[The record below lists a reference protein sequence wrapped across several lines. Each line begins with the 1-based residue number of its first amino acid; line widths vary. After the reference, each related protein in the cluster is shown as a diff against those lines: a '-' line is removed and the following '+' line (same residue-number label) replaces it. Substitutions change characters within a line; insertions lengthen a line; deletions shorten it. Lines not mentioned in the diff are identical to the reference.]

1 MPAPARPRGHA
12 QTCAASRA
20 CPCRHPYP
28 GTVNHPCVFSVREER
43 SSPAKVACAPL
54 ARHSETT
61 EHCARRR
68 RARCRVQRIHSR
80 VPGNCGTAHSVRL
93 RLDLPSVADPQICVE
108 AEVGG
113 KAMDSAVAQSIDD
126 GLFVRLG
133 ETDAEAIWRR
143 DHRTLDRSEEHT
155 SELQSLMRTSY

>member
-1 MPAPARPRGHA
+1 MVVLVCLFFFFKQKTAYEMRISDWSSDV
-12 QTCAASRA
+12 CSSDLAASRA

-68 RARCRVQRIHSR
+68 RASCRVQRIHSR
-80 VPGNCGTAHSVRL
+80 VPGNCGPAHSVRL
-93 RLDLPSVADPQICVE
+93 RLGLPSVAEPPVC
-108 AEVGG
+108 GPKG
-113 KAMDSAVAQSIDD
+113 C
-126 GLFVRLG
+126 G
-133 ETDAEAIWRR
+133 
-143 DHRTLDRSEEHT
+143 
-155 SELQSLMRTSY
+155 

>member
-1 MPAPARPRGHA
+1 MMKCRVSVWFAGHRATRAASAMPAPARPRGHA

-80 VPGNCGTAHSVRL
+80 V
-93 RLDLPSVADPQICVE
+93 
-108 AEVGG
+108 
-113 KAMDSAVAQSIDD
+113 
-126 GLFVRLG
+126 
-133 ETDAEAIWRR
+133 
-143 DHRTLDRSEEHT
+143 RSEEHT
-155 SELQSLMRTSY
+155 SELQSLMRISYAVFCLKKKKNKEKTMQNKRITTK